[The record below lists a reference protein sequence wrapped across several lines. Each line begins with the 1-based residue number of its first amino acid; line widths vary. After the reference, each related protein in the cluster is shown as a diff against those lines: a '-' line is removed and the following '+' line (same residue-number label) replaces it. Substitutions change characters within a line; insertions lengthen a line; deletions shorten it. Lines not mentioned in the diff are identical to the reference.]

1 MLHLSISSGSRL
13 GPYEIIGSLGAG
25 SDVML
30 TGALAGLA
38 SGSNLRLA
46 LISWNSVADGAAMT
60 GSWSDQSR
68 LWRRN
73 VQRGAEHHRAGPNP
87 SSTRLFERNNTPGS
101 FNRYNGVVFAVTD

>member
-60 GSWSDQSR
+60 GSWSDQI
-68 LWRRN
+68 
-73 VQRGAEHHRAGPNP
+73 RAG
-87 SSTRLFERNNTPGS
+87 SG
-101 FNRYNGVVFAVTD
+101 AVTFSVAVLSENSAEQQGES

>member
-13 GPYEIIGSLGAG
+13 DPYEIIDSLGAG

-46 LISWNSVADGAAMT
+46 LISWNSVADGAATT
-60 GSWSDQSR
+60 GSWSGNITSPQILGIAMRQWS
-68 LWRRN
+68 LTM
-73 VQRGAEHHRAGPNP
+73 QKAP
-87 SSTRLFERNNTPGS
+87 
-101 FNRYNGVVFAVTD
+101 

>member
-73 VQRGAEHHRAGPNP
+73 VQRGRTIRKLSRA
-87 SSTRLFERNNTPGS
+87 TRR
-101 FNRYNGVVFAVTD
+101 VVGRRSRLRQ